1 MGTPGEAVAKLG
13 AWIKTLPHRP
23 GRRTYVLEQIDGD
36 WVFRRLEMELMVEE
50 AFEEAFEADPEAH
63 DDRRYGFKLR

>member
-1 MGTPGEAVAKLG
+1 MG
-13 AWIKTLPHRP
+13 PHRP